1 MAKRKE
7 NNRRAKVHKG
17 RGTRGK
23 HGRVSQQVLTPDDT
37 SASSSSGDEES
48 ASWPHRQRRANNP
61 GAPREGDEIRT
72 VLRQMGV
79 LVQTVEQMAEEIKKM
94 KGGMET
100 MQEGMETMQ
109 EGMETMQ
116 EGMETRITEC
126 TKEMKEEFTQ
136 RIIPLVSTKYD
147 CRTTTAATTNHF
159 FC

>member
-7 NNRRAKVHKG
+7 NNRRARVHKG

-100 MQEGMETMQ
+100 MQEGMET
-109 EGMETMQ
+109 
-116 EGMETRITEC
+116 RITEC

>member
-7 NNRRAKVHKG
+7 NNRRARVHKG

-23 HGRVSQQVLTPDDT
+23 HGRVSQQVLAPDDT
-37 SASSSSGDEES
+37 SASSSSGDEEF
-48 ASWPHRQRRANNP
+48 ASLTHHQRRTMNP
-61 GAPREGDEIRT
+61 GAPREGDEIRR
-72 VLRQMGV
+72 VLSQMGF
-79 LVQTVEQMAEEIKKM
+79 LVHTVEQMAEEIKKM
-94 KGGMET
+94 KG
-100 MQEGMETMQ
+100 GMETMQ